1 MTHEPHK
8 ARRIQKSAVPHE
20 RLPRHPQAH
29 KGLLLGGLVA
39 GTALLIAGVYASTMR
54 YQSVFSQT
62 VDDFPRWTALTD
74 GIVEQARPVLTQ
86 VDRLKAAVTAVAD
99 AKKTQL
105 AAAELLKKKLEARSA
120 TATPETP

>member
-8 ARRIQKSAVPHE
+8 ARRIGKSAVPHE
-20 RLPRHPQAH
+20 RLPQHPQAH
-29 KGLLLGGLVA
+29 KGLLLGALVA

-54 YQSVFSQT
+54 YQSVFNQT

-74 GIVEQARPVLTQ
+74 GIIEQAHPVLTQ
-86 VDRLKAAVTAVAD
+86 VDRLKAAVTAVTD

-105 AAAELLKKKLEARSA
+105 AAAELLKRKLEARSA